1 MEEWIIMNKQIN
13 FEDNIFILNMRVR
26 MIRDLLLLESD
37 SELFS
42 RKTVEDMKFIDT
54 VLAVMLKNLIEN
66 AHLLERNEQFDNLSE
81 IEWQFSQVLS
91 LFLDGSGNISAE
103 RCPEFRKDITYLNN
117 QCLARKQTIDNL
129 VNSTVVTEP
138 LVSSLEMNALLAPG

>member
-1 MEEWIIMNKQIN
+1 MNKHIN

-26 MIRDLLLLESD
+26 MIRDLLLLETD
-37 SELFS
+37 SELFL

-54 VLAVMLKNLIEN
+54 ILAAMLKNLTEN
-66 AHLLERNEQFDNLSE
+66 VHLIERNEQFDNLSE

-103 RCPEFRKDITYLNN
+103 HCPEFRKDITYLSN
-117 QCLARKQTIDNL
+117 QSLGRKQTIDTL
-129 VNSTVVTEP
+129 SNSTIVTEP
-138 LVSSLEMNALLAPG
+138 LVSSLEMNALLASG